1 MFFYHLL
8 GNNWGLCPDGEGRVG
23 CGPQE
28 EFRACADIA
37 ITASGGAP
45 QTGSTRG
52 SAPPV
57 GLDTLGGR
65 LPPGKSGLPA
75 GKSGLPAGKSGL
87 PAGKSGLPAG
97 NSGLPAGKSGLPAG
111 NADFPSSMGEFPSS
125 VEFPDAWAAPPR
137 RPFWSVFATALPT
150 AAATKRPRISWRW
163 GQQQPTQQQQPQ
175 PPLPQ
180 HNYVFFQLGPARAPV
195 VSYQSGGPDGL
206 FISALRSAQKTGEP
220 LDERLAA
227 GQAAPVASVEPTEY
241 ARHAIAAFQNVWE
254 SAVGYLA
261 NLYA

>member
-1 MFFYHLL
+1 M
-8 GNNWGLCPDGEGRVG
+8 NWGLCPDGEGRVG

-28 EFRACADIA
+28 EFPACADIA
-37 ITASGGAP
+37 ITAGGGAP
-45 QTGSTRG
+45 ETGSTRG

-57 GLDTLGGR
+57 GLDTQGG
-65 LPPGKSGLPA
+65 L
-75 GKSGLPAGKSGL
+75 L

-97 NSGLPAGKSGLPAG
+97 NSGLPADKSGLPAGKPGLPAG

-125 VEFPDAWAAPPR
+125 VEFPDAWAPAPPR
-137 RPFWSVFATALPT
+137 RPFWPVFATALPT
-150 AAATKRPRISWRW
+150 TVAAATKRPRISWRW
-163 GQQQPTQQQQPQ
+163 GQQQPTQQQPH
-175 PPLPQ
+175 PPSPQ

-206 FISALRSAQKTGEP
+206 FISALRSAQKVGEP

-227 GQAAPVASVEPTEY
+227 GQAVPPVASVEPTEY
-241 ARHAIAAFQNVWE
+241 ARHAIAVFQNVWE